1 VTDTRDHSPGER
13 GPASLHLPAGETGG
27 SHLAHWPPP
36 QRGQEVRHGPAKH
49 LPVEPEQHA
58 KPHGSSLTR
67 SAFKGDS
74 DE

>member
-1 VTDTRDHSPGER
+1 
-13 GPASLHLPAGETGG
+13 LPAGETVG

-36 QRGQEVRHGPAKH
+36 QRGHEVRHGPTKH
-49 LPVEPEQHA
+49 LPPEPDQHA

-67 SAFKGDS
+67 SAFKGDD

>member
-1 VTDTRDHSPGER
+1 MTDTRDHPPGER
-13 GPASLHLPAGETGG
+13 GLASLHLPAGETGG

-58 KPHGSSLTR
+58 KPLGSSLTR
-67 SAFKGDS
+67 SAFKGES